1 MFAGRDVLDVPLDL
15 KPGEDVAGGVLTFSN
30 RWAELTGAM
39 TDAVGRPAAD
49 YTLILFAADSRFWL
63 PQSRRIQAVRPA
75 SDGRYAFRSLP
86 PGDYRLIAVE
96 DVEPGQ
102 WFDPAFLK
110 DLVGGAMPVS
120 LTQGE
125 KRTQNVRVAR

>member
-1 MFAGRDVLDVPLDL
+1 VPLDV
-15 KPGEDVAGGVLTFSN
+15 KPGEDVSGGVVTFSN
-30 RWAELTGAM
+30 QWAELTGAM
-39 TDAVGRPAAD
+39 TNASGQPAPD

-75 SDGRYAFRSLP
+75 SDGRYSFRSLP
-86 PGDYRLIAVE
+86 PGEYRLIAVE

-110 DLVGGAMPVS
+110 ELVGGAMPVS
-120 LTQGE
+120 IVKGQKQTQDI
-125 KRTQNVRVAR
+125 RISR